1 MVVDSGGLIAV
12 GKQEAAIVV
21 RSLDT
26 KGVAAERR
34 QVAAA
39 TAVVELS
46 IEVEEVAA
54 EWTPGRPED
63 LPALLFPRLRGS

>member
-1 MVVDSGGLIAV
+1 MVVDSGDLIAV

-26 KGVAAERR
+26 KGVAAESR

-39 TAVVELS
+39 TAVV
-46 IEVEEVAA
+46 
-54 EWTPGRPED
+54 
-63 LPALLFPRLRGS
+63 